1 MSLIWASVIGFPWSF
16 SSLLGPQPLA
26 LAIYHGWLVT
36 WELRKWFD
44 NSSASLCLWRY
55 RFWVGCSVW
64 GLHSAAT
71 LSVISCSVLPRSFH
85 LWFQVAGI
93 MPSAAGGDPPMSL
106 GGQRACYFSQSW
118 WLISIKSLMR
128 ALCDRCARSPP
139 LNRHRFI
146 GCVGEG
152 ISSSLLNLF
161 WRFYDILLT
170 LFWRFSGAFL
180 ALSWRFSGVFLQA
193 LNNWGW
199 GFFFSPL
206 SPNSSRLIGYFY
218 DSVAFLWTALST
230 ERNLRVIIERFLIKI
245 IILDFN
251 VLRGFNWTC
260 VCWGNNCSGRCVF
273 ILAFNERKASTFL
286 EDEN

>member
-170 LFWRFSGAFL
+170 LFWRFSGVFL
-180 ALSWRFSGVFLQA
+180 ALFWRFSA
-193 LNNWGW
+193 
-199 GFFFSPL
+199 
-206 SPNSSRLIGYFY
+206 
-218 DSVAFLWTALST
+218 ST
-230 ERNLRVIIERFLIKI
+230 EQLRLRIFFLPPLPQFFPINWLLLWLGCISMNSIEHR
-245 IILDFN
+245 
-251 VLRGFNWTC
+251 
-260 VCWGNNCSGRCVF
+260 
-273 ILAFNERKASTFL
+273 AQPASHNRAL
-286 EDEN
+286 PH